1 MTPRK
6 RGHRPPPPSPHS
18 SSQHSRSAAQSARD
32 ASLQATQAL
41 PGYEERF
48 RLLVESVK
56 DYAIFMLDPEG
67 RVVSWNAGAERIKGY
82 SAEEILGRHFTC
94 FHLPKDVEAGVPAR
108 ILETAV
114 AQGRSV
120 DEGWRVRKDGSQ
132 FWANVALTAL
142 RDETGTL
149 VGFAKVTR
157 DLTEQRRAAEVL
169 RAGEEYAR
177 RIVDAAYDAFV
188 AIDEEGVVTG
198 WNRHAEEMFGWSR
211 EEAIGRVLADTIVPT
226 QHRDAHR
233 RGLQH
238 FLETGEGPV
247 LNRVIELAA
256 VRRNGEEFPVELT
269 ISPLTVGRKYVFTA
283 FIRDVTQRKE
293 AEDKLRRYTADL
305 EAANAELDAFAYS
318 VSHDLRAPLRSI
330 DGFSQ
335 ALLEDYAAQ
344 LDAAGQQYLHRV
356 RASSQHMATLIDDLL
371 QLSRV
376 TRAEMSREPV
386 NLSDL
391 AHSIAADLQRSDPKR
406 QVEFVITSGLEI
418 SGDPRLFRLVLEN
431 LLGNAWKY
439 TARHPRARIE
449 FGVTQYES
457 RPAYYVRDDGAGF
470 DMTYADKLFGAFQRL
485 HAPGEFEGTGVGLAT
500 VRRII
505 GRHGGRVWGEGAVEQ
520 GATFYFTL

>member
-1 MTPRK
+1 M
-6 RGHRPPPPSPHS
+6 
-18 SSQHSRSAAQSARD
+18 
-32 ASLQATQAL
+32 

-48 RLLVESVK
+48 RLLVDTVK

-67 RVVSWNAGAERIKGY
+67 RVASWNTGAERLKGY
-82 SAEEILGRHFTC
+82 HAEEILGRHFSC
-94 FHLPKDVEAGVPAR
+94 FYPPKDVQAGLPAR
-108 ILETAV
+108 ALETAA
-114 AQGRSV
+114 AQGRSEN
-120 DEGWRVRKDGSQ
+120 EGWRVRKDGSP
-132 FWANVALTAL
+132 FWANVVLTAL
-142 RDETGTL
+142 RDKAGTL
-149 VGFAKVTR
+149 VAFAKVTR

-177 RIVDAAYDAFV
+177 RVVDAAYDAFV
-188 AIDEEGVVTG
+188 AIDQDGVISS
-198 WNRHAEEMFGWSR
+198 WNRHAEDMFGWSR
-211 EEAIGRVLADTIVPT
+211 EEAIGLSLAETIIPA

-233 RGLQH
+233 RGLKH
-238 FLETGEGPV
+238 FLATGEGPV
-247 LNRVIELAA
+247 LNRVIEITA
-256 VRRNGEEFPVELT
+256 VRRDGAEFPVELT
-269 ISPLTVGRKYVFTA
+269 ISPLTVGQKYVFTA
-283 FIRDVTQRKE
+283 FVRDITQRKE
-293 AEDKLRRYTADL
+293 AEDKLKRYTADL

-335 ALLEDYAAQ
+335 ALLEDYAGK
-344 LDAAGQQYLHRV
+344 LDAAAQQYLQRV
-356 RASSQHMATLIDDLL
+356 RANSQHMAMLIDDLL
-371 QLSRV
+371 KLSRV
-376 TRAEMSREPV
+376 TRAEIRREPID
-386 NLSDL
+386 LSDL
-391 AHSIAADLQRSDPKR
+391 AQSIAADLQRSDPKR

-439 TARHPRARIE
+439 TAKHPRARIE
-449 FGVTQYES
+449 FGVTQHDA

-505 GRHGGRVWGEGAVEQ
+505 GRHGGRVWAEGAVER